1 MFEVQNQPPPLDPYN
16 LFGSDIVLREAVR
29 RENAEWAE
37 GGLNALGATLGRP
50 ETVKLGFDANKFPPQ
65 LRTLDR
71 LFPLR
76 TFRIHQARIVVQPHL
91 LFRQP
96 GC

>member
-37 GGLNALGATLGRP
+37 GGLNALGATLG
-50 ETVKLGFDANKFPPQ
+50 
-65 LRTLDR
+65 
-71 LFPLR
+71 
-76 TFRIHQARIVVQPHL
+76 
-91 LFRQP
+91 
-96 GC
+96 